1 MIWWMWIAIGAT
13 SAAVV
18 MVLVTEWLMRG
29 YPVDR
34 EEDGAEAEAKMDS
47 VRAKLGEL
55 K

>member
-1 MIWWMWIAIGAT
+1 MAI
-13 SAAVV
+13 AAVSATV
-18 MVLVTEWLMRG
+18 VIVGLGEWLTRG